1 MKQVYLE
8 IMMSTQSKGEWEWA
22 LAELLKLKEEEEF
35 VQTGNG
41 TVAQRL
47 QELEEE
53 E

>member
-1 MKQVYLE
+1 MNCKKCGFIFCMADHPSGDYE
-8 IMMSTQSKGEWEWA
+8 CGDEDG
-22 LAELLKLKEEEEF
+22 F